1 MTLKVEVRNFEW
13 RPGETGRLLK
23 FGNTHTDAHAFVK
36 DFTEGQEGWIE
47 TDYGYSPHIRGH
59 KDGLGAVLTDARIS
73 PGDYDYFVRILGQE
87 AANIITRHHNI
98 Y

>member
-1 MTLKVEVRNFEW
+1 MTLKVEVCNFIFCPEQ
-13 RPGETGRLLK
+13 TGRLLK
-23 FGNTHTDAHAFVK
+23 FGNTPEDSLSFVK

-59 KDGLGAVLTDARIS
+59 KDGKGAIFTDCHIT
-73 PGDYDYFVRILGQE
+73 PGDYEYFVRILGQE
-87 AANIITRHHNI
+87 AANILTRHHNI